1 MVKQM
6 NSMSGKDKGIYYYMQ
21 GVTCNWCKGF
31 VIIHQKYSASK
42 LTISQ
47 ELIFFNSSHVFV
59 RHSFVHNWL
68 PSIWVRQ
75 SLLVLY
81 KYMGCSLYGLKIKI
95 HLRRKQRLHKIK
107 KWLGHLGLEVI
118 SIARWLSCSL
128 SYSYI
133 IPFLWCPTIQCKGR
147 IVSQFFNNTN
157 LIVYNFSFRF
167 D

>member
-1 MVKQM
+1 M
-6 NSMSGKDKGIYYYMQ
+6 
-21 GVTCNWCKGF
+21 
-31 VIIHQKYSASK
+31 
-42 LTISQ
+42 
-47 ELIFFNSSHVFV
+47 IFFNSSRVLA
-59 RHSFVHNWL
+59 RQSIVHNWL

-81 KYMGCSLYGLKIKI
+81 KYMGYSLYGLKIKI

-147 IVSQFFNNTN
+147 TSIILLVNCCRRRSLAKFLTVQLWLYITLVFGSNSN
-157 LIVYNFSFRF
+157 LKICKVI
-167 D
+167 